1 MTWDAVPEQSLYCG
15 RQSSAIFI
23 DHAAGSILRGAGLE
37 LFLGSAGPKFLEAQ
51 FANTLVFAKILRH
64 QSINS
69 ADREQ
74 RQTMTTKANPVHC
87 LIARKHRARLTEQE
101 VISVFKAKTLG
112 KGASKVGRDFNVSEK
127 AIRDIWS
134 GRTWAK
140 ETSHLE
146 PSRPLVLKP
155 TGRPKGCKDKLLRHD
170 SSLSVAKSEMRRT
183 PGEASSNDGRES
195 FHVPNR
201 EIESCA
207 ADQLGL
213 RPETCIMTIDEE
225 LFKWDR
231 KLWFN
236 LSKSDPFKQD
246 WKLTACTL

>member
-1 MTWDAVPEQSLYCG
+1 MW
-15 RQSSAIFI
+15 
-23 DHAAGSILRGAGLE
+23 
-37 LFLGSAGPKFLEAQ
+37 
-51 FANTLVFAKILRH
+51 
-64 QSINS
+64 SINS
-69 ADREQ
+69 AKRAEIEQ
-74 RQTMTTKANPVHC
+74 QQKMTTITNPAHC
-87 LIARKHRARLTEQE
+87 LIAGKHRARLSEQE
-101 VISVFKAKTLG
+101 VISIFKAKTLG
-112 KGASKVGRDFNVSEK
+112 DGASKVGRDFNVSEK

-140 ETSHLE
+140 ETWHLE
-146 PSRPLVLKP
+146 PSRPLNLKP
-155 TGRPKGCKDKLLRHD
+155 TGRPKGCKDKLSRQRRPGHD
-170 SSLSVAKSEMRRT
+170 SASSVTKSEMRRASDK
-183 PGEASSNDGRES
+183 ASSNDGRES

-207 ADQLGL
+207 ADPLGL

-246 WKLTACTL
+246 WKPAAFTP